1 MTDQIISQ
9 VLDFGALGSFAA
21 FLVWQH
27 VNMQKKFEK
36 LVVSF
41 QTQLKE
47 IDSGYERRIE
57 IMRERYDKVISD
69 IRQECRNKEDV
80 CRARYRRWIQATGIY
95 FIVHGLGSSYL

>member
-47 IDSGYERRIE
+47 IDTGYERRIE

-69 IRQECRNKEDV
+69 IRQECRNKEDALLSQV
-80 CRARYRRWIQATGIY
+80 QSLQGQLLARERESLFR
-95 FIVHGLGSSYL
+95 LKDK

>member
-69 IRQECRNKEDV
+69 IRQECRNKEDALLSQV
-80 CRARYRRWIQATGIY
+80 QSLQGQLLARERESLFR
-95 FIVHGLGSSYL
+95 LKDK

>member
-41 QTQLKE
+41 HTQLKE

-69 IRQECRNKEDV
+69 IRQECRSKEDALLSQV
-80 CRARYRRWIQATGIY
+80 QSLQGQLLARERESLFR
-95 FIVHGLGSSYL
+95 LKDK

>member
-69 IRQECRNKEDV
+69 IRQECRSKEDALLSQV
-80 CRARYRRWIQATGIY
+80 QSLQGQLLARERESLFR
-95 FIVHGLGSSYL
+95 LKDK